1 MMKYTGMMLFPAR
14 MKYAIKELA
23 SYYINHIHISI
34 LNCKKCMGVK
44 SHKLDTTGTQMYTA
58 ESATSVFRSAVSCGS
73 TLVFR

>member
-44 SHKLDTTGTQMYTA
+44 SHKLELKYTA
-58 ESATSVFRSAVSCGS
+58 ESATFVFRSAVSCGS